1 IPEKLKLLPPFQDPY
16 FRFND
21 VSYRWIALEN
31 WTYSTTFAASAQQE
45 VELIFDGVDTV
56 ASITLNGN
64 LVGKTDNMFRRYVT
78 DNLLQVQFLSPVVYA
93 SERSKAHQSYRVPPQ
108 CPPDVQKGEC
118 HVNFIRKEQSS
129 FSWDWGPSFPTMGL
143 WRDVRLE
150 GFDALQLQQLSYL
163 PLYSRFHL
171 ILFLTGNRLN
181 WIVHKKL
188 NSTTNHVRMV
198 STLPHSKKALV
209 PMPAGSFLCGVCM
222 FWHECGGFPPQS
234 NNLLHRLTTEK
245 GGLRAGMPSLA

>member
-1 IPEKLKLLPPFQDPY
+1 MLSKNVSSVVQLKILRPEKLKLLPPFQDPY

-31 WTYSTTFAASAQQE
+31 WTYSTTFAFSAHLRSDANFFFSVLLGPAADIFLTFRSRQE

-64 LVGKTDNMFRRYVT
+64 LVGKTDNMFRRYVSPLRRFPHFHVHAPPSCKAVFFLEQDFSVRELLKEA

-118 HVNFIRKEQSS
+118 HVNFIRK
-129 FSWDWGPSFPTMGL
+129 
-143 WRDVRLE
+143 VRR
-150 GFDALQLQQLSYL
+150 
-163 PLYSRFHL
+163 PHL
-171 ILFLTGNRLN
+171 LFLCL
-181 WIVHKKL
+181 
-188 NSTTNHVRMV
+188 RMC
-198 STLPHSKKALV
+198 LQ
-209 PMPAGSFLCGVCM
+209 GVLI
-222 FWHECGGFPPQS
+222 H
-234 NNLLHRLTTEK
+234 
-245 GGLRAGMPSLA
+245 